1 MLPSISSTVE
11 SATLT
16 CILLRWTTSTQ
27 LAMERLAKSD
37 VKFRFVLDVGNSLS
51 PCVPVSTLH
60 DSINGNELMGKIVAR
75 VDDDANKAAV
85 ECN

>member
-1 MLPSISSTVE
+1 MDYINT
-11 SATLT
+11 
-16 CILLRWTTSTQ
+16 
-27 LAMERLAKSD
+27 AMERLAKSD

-51 PCVPVSTLH
+51 SCVPVSTLH
-60 DSINGNELMGKIVAR
+60 DSINGNELKGKIVAR